1 MAIKIV
7 RNEAGNCVTFQGSSN
22 PVYWNSCLS
31 GEVDSVDSNAVNI
44 KNDIRTIAEDRTI
57 YEFFRIPY
65 TEFLD
70 ADGNSFANAQ
80 AAADYITQEANVL
93 GSIGEQVASDTDT
106 FDFYIDARDNTV
118 IMSTGDYFPVNT
130 IQAVLNTDTINISSI
145 VGSKIYYSGINP
157 DNVSIDSVALLGSD
171 NDKVNT
177 LNALFQNSGTAS
189 TDLPNITSS
198 LSVSLTQGDTLNY
211 ELTADKGVGY
221 EWDLSNVSGVTTVE
235 GNIRKLI
242 GGSSLTT
249 GTYNIPVKAINY
261 NGEDSETIVLTVST
275 PTFSNT
281 KSVQLNP
288 SDYLGANAALLDGVI
303 GRTSNGSGSG
313 DAWTISFWIKPTSTP
328 SGRVIFYYGS
338 NDTTN
343 GGLIEIRLTSTNKLR
358 FQYGSANNHIRIQ
371 SSNAVTANTWQ
382 QITFTYDGGTTGA
395 SSGDI
400 NNYYNRFNLFVDG
413 VSQSTTNT
421 NSNYGWS
428 GALSGQNLRV
438 GKLVSGNTLTGEKI
452 DELAIWDSDQSAN
465 ISSIYNS
472 GTPFNLS
479 TLGTQP
485 KHWWR
490 MGDGD
495 TYPYLQDSGTEANCI
510 FQMYNMTASDI
521 VTDAP

>member
-1 MAIKIV
+1 MSIKIV

-44 KNDIRTIAEDRTI
+44 KNDVRTVTEERTV

-70 ADGNSFANAQ
+70 ADGNAFANAQ

-93 GSIGEQVASDTDT
+93 GSIGEQVAASTDS

-118 IMSTGDYFPVNT
+118 IMNTGDYFPVNT
-130 IQAVLNTDTINISSI
+130 IQAVLDDETMSISS
-145 VGSKIYYSGINP
+145 VTGSKVYYSGINL
-157 DNVSIDSVALLGSD
+157 DNVSVDSAPLSGSD
-171 NDKVNT
+171 NDKINT

-189 TDLPNITSS
+189 GDIPSITSS
-198 LSVSLTQGDTLNY
+198 LSVSLTEGDTLNY
-211 ELTADKGVGY
+211 ELTADNGVGY
-221 EWDLSNVSGVTTVE
+221 EWDLSNVNGITTVE
-235 GNIRKLI
+235 GNVRKLI
-242 GGSSLTT
+242 GGSSLAV

-261 NGEDSETIVLTVST
+261 NGEDSQTIALTVST
-275 PTFSNT
+275 PPFSNT
-281 KSVQLNP
+281 KSVQLNS
-288 SDYLGANAALLDGVI
+288 SDYLGANAALLDSTL
-303 GRTSNGSGSG
+303 GRSGNGSGSS
-313 DAWTISFWIKPTSTP
+313 DAWTISFWIKPTHTT

-343 GGLIEIRLTSTNKLR
+343 GGIIEIRMTSTHKLR
-358 FQYGSANNHIRIQ
+358 LQYGSANNNIRVMTPNALTNNVWQHI
-371 SSNAVTANTWQ
+371 VY
-382 QITFTYDGGTTGA
+382 TYDGGTTGA
-395 SSGDI
+395 SSGSI
-400 NNYYNRFNLFVDG
+400 SSYYNRFELFIDG
-413 VSQSTTNT
+413 VSQTTSNT
-421 NSNYGWS
+421 HNNYGWS

-452 DELAIWDSDQSAN
+452 DELAIWDSDQTSN
-465 ISSIYNS
+465 VSSIYNS
-472 GTPFNLS
+472 GSSFDLS
-479 TLGTQP
+479 TLTTEP

-495 TYPYLQDSGTEANCI
+495 TYPYLQDSGTEGNCV

>member
-1 MAIKIV
+1 M
-7 RNEAGNCVTFQGSSN
+7 
-22 PVYWNSCLS
+22 
-31 GEVDSVDSNAVNI
+31 
-44 KNDIRTIAEDRTI
+44 
-57 YEFFRIPY
+57 
-65 TEFLD
+65 
-70 ADGNSFANAQ
+70 
-80 AAADYITQEANVL
+80 
-93 GSIGEQVASDTDT
+93 
-106 FDFYIDARDNTV
+106 
-118 IMSTGDYFPVNT
+118 
-130 IQAVLNTDTINISSI
+130 
-145 VGSKIYYSGINP
+145 
-157 DNVSIDSVALLGSD
+157 
-171 NDKVNT
+171 
-177 LNALFQNSGTAS
+177 FQNSGTAS